1 MLARDMTGTCAECLE
16 PITRRDVPV
25 HARRHRVGTDHLF
38 VAIIK
43 ANPQFIETKD
53 CHLICREVRR
63 HTPECIERQA
73 RRITDE
79 QAQPT
84 GDHTWEGHE

>member
-1 MLARDMTGTCAECLE
+1 MTT
-16 PITRRDVPV
+16 
-25 HARRHRVGTDHLF
+25 
-38 VAIIK
+38 IK
-43 ANPQFIETKD
+43 PDPNYRETKD

-84 GDHTWEGHE
+84 GDHTTENHR

>member
-1 MLARDMTGTCAECLE
+1 MLAQVKQDPEFR
-16 PITRRDVPV
+16 
-25 HARRHRVGTDHLF
+25 
-38 VAIIK
+38 
-43 ANPQFIETKD
+43 ETKD
-53 CHLICREVRR
+53 CWVICREVRR

-84 GDHTWEGHE
+84 GTHTWEGHR